1 MKKSQGTFRVVDVG
15 GSYFGWSAP
24 YVDAIIDFNNHTGS
38 STITHF
44 KCDITH
50 PCSWEPIL
58 EYVSRMG
65 KFDFCICTHTLEDI
79 MNPVF
84 VCEQMSAIAHAGY
97 IAFPS
102 KCRELARIEGNYS
115 GAYPSSMDFYHK
127 KQYSNWI
134 SQNRVFRKLSSI

>member
-1 MKKSQGTFRVVDVG
+1 MIYNAKLSDGNRQEIIDYICMKKSQGTFRVVDVG

-102 KCRELARIEGNYS
+102 KCRELARIEGNY
-115 GAYPSSMDFYHK
+115 
-127 KQYSNWI
+127 
-134 SQNRVFRKLSSI
+134 LSLIHI